1 MSRRKPRSPG
11 VILRGRAAGLHYWDD
26 EMTADGGKAR
36 LHRQVR
42 HAERAQLLR
51 EATAAITDRTLD

>member
-11 VILRGRAAGLHYWDD
+11 VSLRGRAAGSHYYDD
-26 EMTADGGKAR
+26 EITADGGKAK

-42 HAERAQLLR
+42 RIERAETRRDAQ
-51 EATAAITDRTLD
+51 TAIADRTND